1 MRGSEPVFGRLAAAG
16 GADAGAGA
24 GAGADVPGSPGS
36 GTGGVVETPAP
47 FSGMVEFCAAAEAGK
62 ASIATAS
69 GTRTRR
75 RGDDGTPRTLMPR
88 AARSGAACCGS
99 VARVL
104 TPAQVSLLQACT
116 RVLVVPARV
125 VMTGHVSSD
134 AVAAIR
140 GEASPGV
147 EVLVVEPGEVAR
159 VDGSIDVL
167 FIGPAAPYS
176 VAAEHFGRWAGR
188 VAPGGLLFVHGA
200 FAAAPLTAAL
210 LRTIGFS
217 RGWRY
222 YGREGALAEYVR
234 ADLTHGER
242 MLDAMA
248 QVAQVGYLARRL
260 ARRRLGARTCSPRAA
275 GSTLKG

>member
-1 MRGSEPVFGRLAAAG
+1 MRGSEPVSGRLAAVVGAAVG
-16 GADAGAGA
+16 GAAR
-24 GAGADVPGSPGS
+24 SPGS

-47 FSGMVEFCAAAEAGK
+47 SSGIVEFWPAAEAGR
-62 ASIATAS
+62 ASITSAS

-75 RGDDGTPRTLMPR
+75 REDDTPRTLMPG
-88 AARSGAACCGS
+88 AARSRPTSCGS
-99 VARVL
+99 VAPVL
-104 TPAQVSLLQACT
+104 SPAQVTLLQACT
-116 RVLVVPARV
+116 RVLVMPSRV
-125 VMTGHVSSD
+125 VMTGHVSPD
-134 AVAAIR
+134 AIAAVE

-159 VDGSIDVL
+159 VEGSIDIL

-176 VAAEHFGRWAGR
+176 VATELFGRWAGR

-210 LRTIGFS
+210 LRTIGAS

-222 YGREGALAEYVR
+222 YGREGELAEYVR

-242 MLDAMA
+242 ILDALA
-248 QVAQVGYLARRL
+248 QAAQVGYFARRV
-260 ARRRLGARTCSPRAA
+260 ARRRLGANP
-275 GSTLKG
+275 L